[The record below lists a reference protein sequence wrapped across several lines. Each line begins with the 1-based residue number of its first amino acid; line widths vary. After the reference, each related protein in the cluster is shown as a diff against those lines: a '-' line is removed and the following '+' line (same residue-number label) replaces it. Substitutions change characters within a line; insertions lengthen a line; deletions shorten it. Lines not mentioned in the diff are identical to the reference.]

1 VELQLQL
8 QQASTTITGLTAY
21 TIYDIYVQ
29 ADCGANGTS
38 TWAGPI
44 SYSTCPGA
52 APYLENFDATPAS
65 QALTSATGPCWT
77 QSTNDVFDWI
87 INNGPTTSQTT
98 GPSDDITGGGNY
110 MYTETSVPRAAGDSA
125 ILISP
130 SIDISSLTSAEISF
144 QCHMYGASMGTLR
157 VDASSD
163 GGTTFNT
170 IWTKTGDQGDVWTEE
185 IVQLTGF
192 TTTAIVKFVSTVGV
206 DAGGTI
212 SYWSDM
218 AIDNFQVRQ
227 SATCPQTSP
236 LTASN
241 VGSSTADISWTAG
254 GTETS
259 WNVEYGATGFTLG
272 TGTNTNVTS
281 TTYSMTGLTPSTDYD
296 VYIQAVCS
304 ATDLSYWVG
313 PLTISTT
320 FVQPGCGDT
329 FGPYCYD
336 ANAYTVFTATATPGD
351 FITVD
356 ITAGETEVGYDNLE
370 FYDGIGNNGNLLYSA
385 DGDHTGVS
393 VLSTSGVITMY
404 IDGDAIWNCVDGV
417 GGPYVPIELTITCTT
432 PSALDIAGRAM
443 TTSPSLIL
451 ANGPFIISGELQNMG
466 SNTVTSMDI
475 NYSVDGGATVTENVS
490 GLSLATGDYYNF
502 NHGTTWSPAA
512 GGTYDIA
519 VWATNIN
526 GSSDMNNS
534 NDMVSGSVTVFAN
547 AVVKRPLLEVFT
559 SSTSGPDVAGNMNLS
574 NVLSSYTDDQYSM
587 LKYQMSW
594 PGSGDPYYTIEG
606 GDRRNYY
613 NVNAVP
619 DVILDGNVW
628 QGNSSS
634 LVNSQV
640 DAVMANPAF
649 VDLSSSH
656 TVTGQTLDF
665 TVAINPLGDFTGPL
679 TLYSAVFEY
688 STYNNVGSNGE
699 TQFSKVMK
707 KMIPGSMGFALPT
720 LQTGVPVLENFSH
733 TFQGSYTLPP
743 DANSPIDHSIE
754 HSIEDFNNLGVVTWI
769 QDDVTKEILQ
779 STVSVSAQ
787 LQLCSQPAL
796 APTNENFDA
805 GFPVCWSQEAN
816 DQFDWSVD
824 NLGTP
829 SVGTGPS
836 YDFTGGG
843 NYMYTEASIPRA
855 YGDTATMYSE
865 VIDISGLTNPELR
878 FLNHMYGSAIGTLSV
893 DLWDASTGT
902 NLSTVFTHSGDRGNQ
917 WNEELIMLSTTATTI
932 QFSITAVLD
941 TNAAGQAWPGDIAI
955 DEFGVREAVANDL
968 SIVAG
973 AVPSGCDLTAAEN
986 IEIWVVNQGLVA
998 ENQFDV
1004 SYAVNG
1010 GTPVVESITS
1020 TVNPGD
1026 TLKYVFTA
1034 TADMTADGVYN
1045 LDFACLLAT
1054 DGDLSDNALML
1065 SGENYVTPMAPTT
1078 MGDTICNGDT
1088 AMVSADRYSYWYD
1101 AAIGGNLLGEGGEL
1115 EVLPSAT
1122 TSYYAEA
1129 VAIEGHFEDFESY
1142 NVGDYIVAS
1151 DPNNWATWLG
1161 GTPGGAYDMPITDVQ
1176 GNGGNSLRVFNSD
1189 FTDVVLEFGEAFST
1203 GYFYYAMD
1211 MYIVGEGYFNFQEQV
1226 TIGTAWN
1233 MSVTFIGGV
1242 MNVDVDGLSVLTGF
1256 YPTTPTG
1263 GPMWNTFEFE
1273 CDYSTGTWEVFVN
1286 GNSQGTFINP

>member
-1 VELQLQL
+1 MKKITLLMSFLLTIFIAKAQCDYVVDMQDSYGDGWNGASIDMSINGVVMTSFTVASGSAATGSYSTYTGDNVEFYFNSGTWDTEITFQITAPDGSSVGSYGPYANNSGNDGSVWTGVSNSTCAPPACLDPYGLTASNGTSSTIDVSWTGGPNAASYNVEYGLSGYTQGSGTTTTAST
-8 QQASTTITGLTAY
+8 ASTTITGLTAY

-65 QALTSATGPCWT
+65 LALTSATGPCWT

-87 INNGPTTSQTT
+87 INNGPTTSLTT

-206 DAGGTI
+206 DAGGTV

-241 VGSSTADISWTAG
+241 VGSSTADVSWTAG

-259 WNVEYGATGFTLG
+259 WNVEYGATGFALG

-296 VYIQAVCS
+296 VYVQAVCS

-370 FYDGIGNNGNLLYSA
+370 FYDGVGNTGNLLYSA

-393 VLSTSGVITMY
+393 VLSTSGVVTMY

-432 PSALDIAGRAM
+432 PSAIDMAGRAM

-451 ANGPFIISGELQNMG
+451 SNGPFTISGDLQNMG

-475 NYSVDGGATVTENVS
+475 NYSIDGGATVTENVS
-490 GLSLATGDYYNF
+490 GLSLATGDYYSF
-502 NHGTTWSPAA
+502 NHGTPWSPSA
-512 GGTYDIA
+512 GTYNIDI
-519 VWATNIN
+519 WATNIN
-526 GSSDMNNS
+526 GSADMDTS
-534 NDMVSGSVTVFAN
+534 NDMASGAVTVFAN
-547 AVVKRPLLEVFT
+547 GDIKRPMLESFT
-559 SSTSGPDVAGNMNLS
+559 SSTCGPCVAGNQNTS
-574 NVLSSYTDDQYSM
+574 AVLAAYSDDQYSM

-594 PGSGDPYYTIEG
+594 PGSGDPYYTLEG
-606 GDRRNYY
+606 GDRRTYY

-619 DVILDGNVW
+619 DFVLDGNVW

-634 LVNSQV
+634 LTGSQI
-640 DAVMANPAF
+640 DAVIANPAF
-649 VDLSSSH
+649 VSLSSYH
-656 TVTGQTLDF
+656 VMDGQKIDF
-665 TVAINPLGDFTGPL
+665 TVSINPLGDFAGPL
-679 TLYSAVFEY
+679 TLYSAIFEY
-688 STYNNVGSNGE
+688 MTYNNIGSNGE

-707 KMIPGSMGFALPT
+707 KMVPGSMGFSLGSLT
-720 LQTGVPVLENFSH
+720 DGQTVVENFSH

-743 DANSPIDHSIE
+743 DANNPIDHTIQ
-754 HSIEDFNNLGVVTWI
+754 HSVEDFSNLGVVTWI
-769 QDDVTKEILQ
+769 QDDATKEILQ
-779 STVSVSAQ
+779 STVSTLSATNVEE
-787 LQLCSQPAL
+787 LNTTKLMLFPNPA
-796 APTNENFDA
+796 EN
-805 GFPVCWSQEAN
+805 
-816 DQFDWSVD
+816 
-824 NLGTP
+824 
-829 SVGTGPS
+829 
-836 YDFTGGG
+836 
-843 NYMYTEASIPRA
+843 
-855 YGDTATMYSE
+855 TATVAFEGLEGSE
-865 VIDISGLTNPELR
+865 IKIDL
-878 FLNHMYGSAIGTLSV
+878 Y
-893 DLWDASTGT
+893 
-902 NLSTVFTHSGDRGNQ
+902 
-917 WNEELIMLSTTATTI
+917 
-932 QFSITAVLD
+932 
-941 TNAAGQAWPGDIAI
+941 
-955 DEFGVREAVANDL
+955 
-968 SIVAG
+968 
-973 AVPSGCDLTAAEN
+973 
-986 IEIWVVNQGLVA
+986 
-998 ENQFDV
+998 
-1004 SYAVNG
+1004 
-1010 GTPVVESITS
+1010 
-1020 TVNPGD
+1020 
-1026 TLKYVFTA
+1026 
-1034 TADMTADGVYN
+1034 
-1045 LDFACLLAT
+1045 
-1054 DGDLSDNALML
+1054 
-1065 SGENYVTPMAPTT
+1065 
-1078 MGDTICNGDT
+1078 
-1088 AMVSADRYSYWYD
+1088 
-1101 AAIGGNLLGEGGEL
+1101 NLLGELIFSGNHTSASSFDYYNIDVTTLNNGIYSL
-1115 EVLPSAT
+1115 VLT
-1122 TSYYAEA
+1122 
-1129 VAIEGHFEDFESY
+1129 
-1142 NVGDYIVAS
+1142 
-1151 DPNNWATWLG
+1151 
-1161 GTPGGAYDMPITDVQ
+1161 
-1176 GNGGNSLRVFNSD
+1176 
-1189 FTDVVLEFGEAFST
+1189 
-1203 GYFYYAMD
+1203 
-1211 MYIVGEGYFNFQEQV
+1211 VGES
-1226 TIGTAWN
+1226 
-1233 MSVTFIGGV
+1233 M
-1242 MNVDVDGLSVLTGF
+1242 
-1256 YPTTPTG
+1256 TTKKL
-1263 GPMWNTFEFE
+1263 
-1273 CDYSTGTWEVFVN
+1273 
-1286 GNSQGTFINP
+1286 QILK

>member
-1 VELQLQL
+1 MKKITLLLSFLITIFFAKAQCDYIVDMQDSYGDGWNGASIDMSINGVVMTSFTVTAADGSAATGSYSTYTGDNVEFYFNSGTWDTEITFQITAPDGSSVGSYGPYPTNSGNSYSVWTGVSNSTCAPPACLDPYGLSASNGTSSSMDVSWTGGPNAASYNVEYGVTGYTQGSGTTTTAST
-8 QQASTTITGLTAY
+8 ASTTITGLTAY

-65 QALTSATGPCWT
+65 LALTSATGPCWT

-110 MYTETSVPRAAGDSA
+110 MYTETSVPRAVGDSA

-130 SIDISSLTSAEISF
+130 AIDISTLTSAEISF
-144 QCHMYGASMGTLR
+144 QLHMYGASMGTLR

-241 VGSSTADISWTAG
+241 VGSSTADVSWTAG

-259 WNVEYGATGFTLG
+259 WNVEYGAAGFTLG
-272 TGTNTNVTS
+272 TGTNTNVTA

-296 VYIQAVCS
+296 VYVQAVCS

-370 FYDGIGNNGNLLYSA
+370 FYDGVGNTGNLLYSA

-393 VLSTSGVITMY
+393 VLSTSGVISMY

-451 ANGPFIISGELQNMG
+451 SNGPFIISGDLQNMG

-475 NYSVDGGATVTENVS
+475 NYSVDGGATVTESLS
-490 GLSLATGDYYNF
+490 GLSLATGDYYSF
-502 NHGTTWSPAA
+502 NHGTPWSPSA
-512 GGTYDIA
+512 GTYNIDI
-519 VWATNIN
+519 WATNIN
-526 GSSDMNNS
+526 GSADMDTS
-534 NDMVSGSVTVFAN
+534 NDMASGSVTVFAN
-547 AVVKRPLLEVFT
+547 GDIKRPMLESFT
-559 SSTSGPDVAGNMNLS
+559 SSTCGPCVAGNQNTS
-574 NVLSSYTDDQYSM
+574 AVLAGYSDDQYSM

-594 PGSGDPYYTIEG
+594 PGSGDPYYTLEG
-606 GDRRNYY
+606 GDRRTYY

-619 DVILDGNVW
+619 DFILDGNVW

-634 LVNSQV
+634 LTGSQI
-640 DAVMANPAF
+640 DAVIANPAF
-649 VDLSSSH
+649 VSLSSYH
-656 TVTGQTLDF
+656 VMDGQKIDF
-665 TVAINPLGDFTGPL
+665 TVSINPLGDFAGPL

-688 STYNNVGSNGE
+688 MTYNNVGSNGE

-707 KMIPGSMGFALPT
+707 KMVPGSTGFSLGSLT
-720 LQTGVPVLENFSH
+720 DGQTVVENFSH
-733 TFQGSYTLPP
+733 TFQGAYTLPP
-743 DANSPIDHSIE
+743 DANNPIDHMTQ
-754 HSIEDFNNLGVVTWI
+754 HSVEDFSNLGVVTWI
-769 QDDVTKEILQ
+769 QDDATKEILQ
-779 STVSVSAQ
+779 STVSVES
-787 LQLCSQPAL
+787 
-796 APTNENFDA
+796 
-805 GFPVCWSQEAN
+805 
-816 DQFDWSVD
+816 
-824 NLGTP
+824 
-829 SVGTGPS
+829 
-836 YDFTGGG
+836 FT
-843 NYMYTEASIPRA
+843 
-855 YGDTATMYSE
+855 
-865 VIDISGLTNPELR
+865 
-878 FLNHMYGSAIGTLSV
+878 
-893 DLWDASTGT
+893 
-902 NLSTVFTHSGDRGNQ
+902 
-917 WNEELIMLSTTATTI
+917 
-932 QFSITAVLD
+932 
-941 TNAAGQAWPGDIAI
+941 
-955 DEFGVREAVANDL
+955 
-968 SIVAG
+968 
-973 AVPSGCDLTAAEN
+973 N
-986 IEIWVVNQGLVA
+986 IEEKPTTELMVFPNPTENMATISFEGIQGS
-998 ENQFDV
+998 DV
-1004 SYAVNG
+1004 SIELY
-1010 GTPVVESITS
+1010 
-1020 TVNPGD
+1020 
-1026 TLKYVFTA
+1026 
-1034 TADMTADGVYN
+1034 
-1045 LDFACLLAT
+1045 
-1054 DGDLSDNALML
+1054 
-1065 SGENYVTPMAPTT
+1065 
-1078 MGDTICNGDT
+1078 
-1088 AMVSADRYSYWYD
+1088 
-1101 AAIGGNLLGEGGEL
+1101 NLLGELIVSENY
-1115 EVLPSAT
+1115 
-1122 TSYYAEA
+1122 TSQSNFDYYNLD
-1129 VAIEGHFEDFESY
+1129 VSTVNNGIY
-1142 NVGDYIVAS
+1142 N
-1151 DPNNWATWLG
+1151 L
-1161 GTPGGAYDMPITDVQ
+1161 
-1176 GNGGNSLRVFNSD
+1176 VFK
-1189 FTDVVLEFGEAFST
+1189 
-1203 GYFYYAMD
+1203 
-1211 MYIVGEGYFNFQEQV
+1211 VGE
-1226 TIGTAWN
+1226 
-1233 MSVTFIGGV
+1233 SVTTKKLQI
-1242 MNVDVDGLSVLTGF
+1242 LK
-1256 YPTTPTG
+1256 
-1263 GPMWNTFEFE
+1263 
-1273 CDYSTGTWEVFVN
+1273 
-1286 GNSQGTFINP
+1286 